1 MNKPIHSNYHNRNRV
16 RIFFSPP
23 FLFKTLQ
30 NLLSLNGQR
39 MNYINT
45 IRFLELVTSQ
55 KQYIWFTRNHR
66 KDINKWS
73 LPLSRSCGGTRNQLT
88 WQQTCQSQSWLPMLS
103 STENNNEPSLQFT
116 ANLHL
121 VEGWPQSHAAAPIL
135 RAKYTAFAVSF
146 SEPETAAE
154 KLAVRVLQPRQ
165 AVGFVNTAHFLFSFY
180 I

>member
-1 MNKPIHSNYHNRNRV
+1 M
-16 RIFFSPP
+16 
-23 FLFKTLQ
+23 
-30 NLLSLNGQR
+30 
-39 MNYINT
+39 
-45 IRFLELVTSQ
+45 
-55 KQYIWFTRNHR
+55 
-66 KDINKWS
+66 
-73 LPLSRSCGGTRNQLT
+73 
-88 WQQTCQSQSWLPMLS
+88 CQSQSWLPMLS

-116 ANLHL
+116 ASLHL

-180 I
+180 IQNIFHFSKTSTFIQSVQLLCLLMTHYQHGVLLYFLIASVFLPLFIQKKKKIAVWLKQSYPP